1 MQVQLLSKKEVA
13 QRLGMSERYVHALI
27 KSGALKPVRMDR
39 AVRIDINDLA
49 ALIESR
55 KQTAPTVGLPD

>member
-1 MQVQLLSKKEVA
+1 MSEVQVQLLTKREAA
-13 QRLGMSERYVHALI
+13 QRLGMSERYVHNLLR
-27 KSGALKPVRMDR
+27 SGDLKPVGMGR

-55 KQTAPTVGLPD
+55 KQQTPAVG